1 MIDAPIDE
9 PTIVTSWTL
18 SLMVSISHAA
28 TQTKGGV
35 ELCMHLHMAA
45 DAKQGAMS
53 VTRMKARRGFEP
65 TCSCSVC
72 SMSLRSAAN
81 RKTWYPCAHVAL
93 TGDAYQSM
101 PKALAF

>member
-1 MIDAPIDE
+1 M
-9 PTIVTSWTL
+9 
-18 SLMVSISHAA
+18 
-28 TQTKGGV
+28 KF
-35 ELCMHLHMAA
+35 CMHLHMEA
-45 DAKQGAMS
+45 DAVQGAMS
-53 VTRMKARRGFEP
+53 VTRVKARRGCVT

-93 TGDAYQSM
+93 PGDSHQSM